1 MHSDTSG
8 PAWLRSSFCKMKAHI
23 AIIAVLVTA
32 LLGCRKAEHQTDGS
46 TRPVPTIQVL
56 TQIPFQVDDPG
67 TKSEG
72 PSPYVNLAEPA
83 KDLKQMRNAEEVVFT
98 GTELIVILDYPLRK
112 EVSFSIS
119 ASSPRGFTRAELA
132 RKVAD
137 LYKRVY
143 EEEAQTSKITVIP
156 LEQRKGLINRNE
168 TNGRYGIWGHDLSDL
183 VLHTI
188 EISRKADGTVV
199 AYLGIDS

>member
-1 MHSDTSG
+1 
-8 PAWLRSSFCKMKAHI
+8 MKTYV
-23 AIIAVLVTA
+23 AIIAVVLTA
-32 LLGCRKAEHQTDGS
+32 SLGCRKAEHRSYASGS
-46 TRPVPTIQVL
+46 EDPTTQVL
-56 TQIPFQVDDPG
+56 TEITFQVDDPEN
-67 TKSEG
+67 KSDA
-72 PSPYVNLAEPA
+72 PSPYVNLAQPE

-98 GTELIVILDYPLRK
+98 GTNLIVVLDYPLRK
-112 EVSFSIS
+112 EANFPIS
-119 ASSPRGFTRAELA
+119 ASSPGGFTRSELA

-143 EEEAQTSKITVIP
+143 EEEEQTTKIAVIP

-168 TNGRYGIWGHDLSDL
+168 TNGKYGIWGHDLSDL

-188 EISRKADGTVV
+188 EISRKADGTVL

>member
-1 MHSDTSG
+1 
-8 PAWLRSSFCKMKAHI
+8 MKTYV
-23 AIIAVLVTA
+23 AIIAVLLTA
-32 LLGCRKAEHQTDGS
+32 LPACRKAEDQSDGS
-46 TRPVPTIQVL
+46 GSKDPKTQVL
-56 TQIPFQVDDPG
+56 TRITFQIDDPEN
-67 TKSEG
+67 KLEG
-72 PSPYVNLAEPA
+72 PSPYVNLAQPE

-98 GTELIVILDYPLRK
+98 GTNLIVILDYPLRN
-112 EVSFSIS
+112 EVNFPVS
-119 ASSPRGFTRAELA
+119 ASSPRGFTRADLA

-143 EEEAQTSKITVIP
+143 EEEAQTSKIAVIP

-168 TNGRYGIWGHDLSDL
+168 TNGKYGIWGHDLSDL

-188 EISRKADGTVV
+188 ELSRKADGTVL

>member
-1 MHSDTSG
+1 
-8 PAWLRSSFCKMKAHI
+8 MKAHI

-32 LLGCRKAEHQTDGS
+32 LLGSRKAEHQTDGS
-46 TRPVPTIQVL
+46 SRKVPPIQVL
-56 TQIPFQVDDPG
+56 TQITFQVDDPG
-67 TKSEG
+67 NKSEG

-143 EEEAQTSKITVIP
+143 EEEAQTSKIAVIP

-188 EISRKADGTVV
+188 EISRKADGTIV